1 MVGRDVAAT
10 MSPGAPGRGPG
21 SDRVALNVG
30 GVAYLTT
37 RATLT
42 AVRGSFLCALAEHS
56 PLAPGGT
63 GGQWG
68 GGKAGQD
75 GPGEHFI
82 DRDGGRFRH
91 ILNYL
96 RNLTVPALWT
106 EDLVL
111 LHELIEEADFYG
123 LPQLRDALEARAL
136 AVQEE
141 RAAREDERQE
151 HAEAVARAVG
161 KAVVDSLG
169 LRKRQA
175 APRVFRTDVEF

>member
-1 MVGRDVAAT
+1 MVGIAGLAAS
-10 MSPGAPGRGPG
+10 SPGAPGRGPG

-68 GGKAGQD
+68 GGKAGQAD
-75 GPGEHFI
+75 GEHFI
-82 DRDGGRFRH
+82 DRDGVRFRF

-161 KAVVDSLG
+161 EAVADSLG

>member
-1 MVGRDVAAT
+1 MVGLAAT

-68 GGKAGQD
+68 GGKAGQAD
-75 GPGEHFI
+75 GEHFI
-82 DRDGGRFRH
+82 DRDGSRFRH

-96 RNLTVPALWT
+96 RNLTVPAL
-106 EDLVL
+106 
-111 LHELIEEADFYG
+111 
-123 LPQLRDALEARAL
+123 
-136 AVQEE
+136 
-141 RAAREDERQE
+141 
-151 HAEAVARAVG
+151 
-161 KAVVDSLG
+161 
-169 LRKRQA
+169 
-175 APRVFRTDVEF
+175 

>member
-1 MVGRDVAAT
+1 MVGIVAAP
-10 MSPGAPGRGPG
+10 SPAARGPG

-42 AVRGSFLCALAEHS
+42 AVRGSMLCALAQHS
-56 PLAPGGT
+56 SSRGPEGGT
-63 GGQWG
+63 GGQW
-68 GGKAGQD
+68 GKAGQD

-82 DRDGGRFRH
+82 DRDGGRFKH
-91 ILNYL
+91 ILSYL

-141 RAAREDERQE
+141 RAAREDERRE

-161 KAVVDSLG
+161 EAVADSLG